1 MHPEV
6 IKDDQ
11 GDCPI
16 CGMLLIEKIEHDS
29 NSADSTL
36 MDVVLPVNE
45 SVLGS
50 VATVYPMEETLPLT
64 IETFGI
70 INFDPRHVH
79 TISARFPGLVERSFV
94 TYQFQPI
101 RKGEK
106 IYEIYC
112 PNIYDDRWNYVK
124 LIQAF
129 PDKDSLTVEA
139 RQWFQLLGLTKGQL
153 DSLKRAKKPDYHLTV
168 YSDAEGYAVSS
179 DFEAE
184 NYFSSAGNGEN
195 QPGGIQAGR
204 GGIGFNEGLTVET
217 GTPLFK
223 VVNIKS
229 LRADLK
235 VKTEDV
241 GLLKKGQKVVLT
253 DASTPMRKFD
263 AIVSQVEPLNG
274 GVFQLVKVFFKD
286 QQGLMKPGRQIQG
299 HIQVGLRPSLWV
311 PRSSI
316 VQMGQ
321 KQSVFV
327 MNKGRFIATAVKT
340 GLRSGDKVE
349 VLGGIDQDSEIAS
362 NALLLTDSDG
372 FIYSSHQ

>member
-1 MHPEV
+1 M
-6 IKDDQ
+6 
-11 GDCPI
+11 
-16 CGMLLIEKIEHDS
+16 
-29 NSADSTL
+29 
-36 MDVVLPVNE
+36 
-45 SVLGS
+45 
-50 VATVYPMEETLPLT
+50 
-64 IETFGI
+64 
-70 INFDPRHVH
+70 
-79 TISARFPGLVERSFV
+79 
-94 TYQFQPI
+94 
-101 RKGEK
+101 
-106 IYEIYC
+106 
-112 PNIYDDRWNYVK
+112 
-124 LIQAF
+124 
-129 PDKDSLTVEA
+129 
-139 RQWFQLLGLTKGQL
+139 
-153 DSLKRAKKPDYHLTV
+153 
-168 YSDAEGYAVSS
+168 
-179 DFEAE
+179 
-184 NYFSSAGNGEN
+184 
-195 QPGGIQAGR
+195 
-204 GGIGFNEGLTVET
+204 
-217 GTPLFK
+217 
-223 VVNIKS
+223 
-229 LRADLK
+229 
-235 VKTEDV
+235 
-241 GLLKKGQKVVLT
+241 VLT